1 MIITIALTALITAGC
16 VAGAMHRSNR
26 QVYRLEQTALNRA
39 GEIEVLT
46 QELLSSHA
54 RIRNL
59 NRALTKA
66 VCEGNAN
73 VSELAALR
81 SEARVQYAT
90 GLLAAVESGIAEAPT
105 AGPFWGGCAVPHC
118 AEPRVATTNL
128 CQRHL

>member
-90 GLLAAVESGIAEAPT
+90 GLLAAVEPGIKDQGVDYSP
-105 AGPFWGGCAVPHC
+105 GLCSVPHC
-118 AEPRVATTNL
+118 ANERIRGYEH
-128 CQRHL
+128 CGKHS